1 MKAEFALWRL
11 GIGLYGGWLSIA
23 MPALAISL
31 GYGALLYVVFN
42 PLRKFGNPEIA
53 LHAAATVVIFSFV
66 YMAFALTIVRK
77 QWRTHPLLR
86 LAPGAHRVT
95 AALTWRVAS
104 IALITMVPAVLLR
117 ALSQVKFGSGA
128 GATISFADVSPQGF
142 VFAGLY
148 LVHVVV
154 LVAITCGPLKVPT
167 RFAPLAIMYG
177 AMPWTSS
184 NWTWMPLVT
193 CTFLV
198 CVTWFR
204 RWWRVDDNTKLS
216 WHKTR
221 VERARQR
228 MQWWMGRLQR
238 RAAKATGGDAA
249 RLRIAALLATQ
260 PNAFFTTVSVV
271 ALILYMVIKPGFME
285 AIGVTWF
292 MAYVVGT
299 LAAKPAPIPL
309 ARVMLLPL
317 GTDRTRMGQ
326 IMGAVWMRD
335 SGMRLAVGISI
346 GLVVHTL
353 CWWLEWPAFLS
364 ASLFAG
370 DDAITQLLWIPMAH
384 ALGLCGIALSAVLLA
399 SASPRWL
406 QNASFLSAISIVEVL
421 TFPVVGMAFKWA
433 LNEMV
438 PATDGRDSAY
448 ITFAIVNG
456 AMLPAC
462 AWCFNR
468 ALRTQ
473 WATANLSA
481 ISAAMQAWSARLQK
495 ALSTS

>member
-11 GIGLYGGWLSIA
+11 GIGLYGGWLSLA

-42 PLRKFGNPEIA
+42 PLRAFGNPEIA
-53 LHAAATVVIFSFV
+53 LHAAATVVIFSFI
-66 YMAFALTIVRK
+66 YIAFALTRVRK
-77 QWRTHPLLR
+77 QWRTNPLLR
-86 LAPGAHRVT
+86 LGPGAHRVT

-104 IALITMVPAVLLR
+104 IALITMLPAVTLR
-117 ALSQVKFGSGA
+117 ALSQVKFGSA
-128 GATISFADVSPQGF
+128 VGATISLGDVSLQGF

-148 LVHVVV
+148 LLHVVV

-167 RFAPLAIMYG
+167 SFAPLAIMYG

-184 NWTWMPLVT
+184 NWSWMPLVT

-204 RWWRVDDNTKLS
+204 RWRQINDNTKLS
-216 WHKTR
+216 WHKTM
-221 VERARQR
+221 VEQARQR
-228 MQWWMGRLQR
+228 THWWRGRLQR
-238 RAAKATGGDAA
+238 RAAKATGGVAA
-249 RLRIAALLATQ
+249 SLRIAALLATQ
-260 PNAFFTTVSVV
+260 PSAFFTIVSVV
-271 ALILYMVIKPGFME
+271 ALIVYMVIKPGFMDGYG
-285 AIGVTWF
+285 ASWFWAYGV
-292 MAYVVGT
+292 AA
-299 LAAKPAPIPL
+299 LAAKLSPIPL

-317 GTDRTRMGQ
+317 GADRTRMGQ
-326 IMGAVWMRD
+326 IMGSVWMRD
-335 SGMRLAVGISI
+335 SGMRLALGISF
-346 GLVVHTL
+346 GLLVRTL
-353 CWWLEWPAFLS
+353 CWWLEWPAFLR
-364 ASLFAG
+364 APFFAG
-370 DDAITQLLWIPMAH
+370 NDAITQLLWIPIAH

-406 QNASFLSAISIVEVL
+406 QNVSFLRAISIVEVFFFAVL
-421 TFPVVGMAFKWA
+421 GMAFKWA
-433 LNEMV
+433 LDELV
-438 PATDGRDSAY
+438 PATDGRDTAH

-462 AWCFNR
+462 VWGFNR
-468 ALRTQ
+468 ALRYQ

-481 ISAAMQAWSARLQK
+481 ISAVMQAESARLQK